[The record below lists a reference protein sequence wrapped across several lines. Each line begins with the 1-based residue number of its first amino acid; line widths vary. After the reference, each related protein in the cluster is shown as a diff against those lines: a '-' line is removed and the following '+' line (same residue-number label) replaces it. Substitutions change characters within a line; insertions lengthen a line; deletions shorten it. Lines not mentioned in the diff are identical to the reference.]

1 MTRECGKIG
10 QLVSADSFYRYTV
23 RVCKVG
29 EEEHTP
35 APADYRPGRF
45 VKILVGGQERTSREE
60 LSIVGI
66 IADVMIVN
74 PEYNE
79 LMAGMKK
86 EHVQTFSPDLFDEQA
101 TFLSVVGVGSL
112 GAGGGQSPVNLV
124 PEFHADVVLMN
135 QDEIQ
140 AFHYVTSGGGGRQ
153 GFQLSYLPYLR
164 DMAGFHRA
172 GLLHSFLGE
181 LGALFPEE
189 SEKISIIQKNMDW
202 ELRMRK

>member
-1 MTRECGKIG
+1 MENNVLKIG

-23 RVCKVG
+23 RLYKEG

-35 APADYRPGRF
+35 TPADYRPGRF
-45 VKILVGGQERTSREE
+45 VKILMDDQKGDPREE

-101 TFLSVVGVGSL
+101 TFLSVVAVGNL
-112 GAGGGQSPVNLV
+112 GAEGGQSPVNQM
-124 PEFHADVVLMN
+124 PEFHADVVLMS

-140 AFHYVTSGGGGRQ
+140 DFHYAVSGGGGRQ
-153 GFQLSYLPYLR
+153 GFHLSYLPHLR
-164 DMAGFHRA
+164 SMAEVHKA
-172 GLLHSFLGE
+172 GLVHSFLGE
-181 LGALFPEE
+181 LGKLFPEE

-202 ELRMRK
+202 ELRMKK